1 MKNKKKI
8 FSVTDNNILFDDS
21 MSEKDQDKSSTANS
35 KKEILIICLLGNF
48 KIKNGET
55 FKNNPDLKCIIL

>member
-35 KKEILIICLLGNF
+35 KKEILKIRESTSNIFIFLLSRK
-48 KIKNGET
+48 KI
-55 FKNNPDLKCIIL
+55 LKKFEF